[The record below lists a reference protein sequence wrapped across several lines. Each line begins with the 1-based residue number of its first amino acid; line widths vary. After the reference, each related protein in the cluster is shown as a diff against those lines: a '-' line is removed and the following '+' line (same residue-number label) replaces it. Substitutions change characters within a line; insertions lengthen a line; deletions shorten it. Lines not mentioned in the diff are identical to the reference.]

1 MTTLKLGTRAS
12 ALAMTQSDSVAT
24 WLRAATGVDVELVAI
39 STEGDRSSDALSD
52 IGGQGVFVAALR
64 DALIRGDI
72 DIAVHS
78 LKDLP
83 TTPEPRLVI
92 AAIPP
97 RLDPRDC
104 LVARDGLT
112 LGELPQ
118 GSRVGTGSPRRESQL
133 NALGLGVDVVPIR
146 GNVDTRIAKVVAGEF
161 DGVLLARAG
170 LLRLGRADE
179 ATEVI
184 DPLQMLP
191 APGQGALACECR
203 ADDDATIRLLDGLD
217 DIDTRVAVSAERSLL
232 ATLEAGCT
240 APVGALAEVASGDDG
255 DELWLRAMVGDR
267 SGSPTLRLSATG
279 LPSEAAAVGERLAAE
294 MLAEGA
300 DTLVSAAS
308 STPGR

>member
-1 MTTLKLGTRAS
+1 MTSLRLGTRAS
-12 ALAMTQSDSVAT
+12 ALAMTQSEIVAA
-24 WLRAATGVDVELVAI
+24 WLRSEAGIDVDLVPI
-39 STEGDRSSDALSD
+39 STAGDRSTGALSE

-72 DIAVHS
+72 DVAVHS

-83 TTPEPRLVI
+83 TTPDPRLVV
-92 AAIPP
+92 AAMPA
-97 RLDPRDC
+97 RADARDC

-118 GSRVGTGSPRRESQL
+118 GARIGTGSPRREAQL
-133 NALGLGVDVVPIR
+133 NALGLGVEVVAIR
-146 GNVDTRIAKVVAGEF
+146 GNVDTRIAKVVAGEY

-203 ADDDATIRLLDGLD
+203 VDDDATIRLLDGLD
-217 DIDTRVAVSAERSLL
+217 DIDTRVAVTAERSLL

-255 DELWLRAMVGDR
+255 DELWLRAMVGDH
-267 SGSPTLRLSATG
+267 SGSPTIRLSATG

-300 DTLVSAAS
+300 DTLVAAGS

>member
-1 MTTLKLGTRAS
+1 MTSLRLGTRAS
-12 ALAMTQSDSVAT
+12 ALAMTQSEIVAA
-24 WLRAATGVDVELVAI
+24 WLRSEAGIDVDLVPI
-39 STEGDRSSDALSD
+39 STAGDRSTGALSE

-72 DIAVHS
+72 DVAVHS

-83 TTPEPRLVI
+83 TTPDPRLVV
-92 AAIPP
+92 AAMPA
-97 RLDPRDC
+97 RADARDC

-118 GSRVGTGSPRRESQL
+118 GARIGTGSPRREAQL
-133 NALGLGVDVVPIR
+133 NALGLGVEVVAIR
-146 GNVDTRIAKVVAGEF
+146 GNVDTRIAKVVAGEY

-203 ADDDATIRLLDGLD
+203 VDDDATIRLLDGLD
-217 DIDTRVAVSAERSLL
+217 DIDTRVAVTAERSLL

-255 DELWLRAMVGDR
+255 DELWLRAMVGDH
-267 SGSPTLRLSATG
+267 SGSPTIRLSATG